1 MEQITRHLIERN
13 VLIRSAD
20 SGVHHGRLVA
30 VSGDSVRLADSRR
43 LWEWSTGGTGI
54 SLSEIAIC
62 GIDQKTSKITMSLP
76 DLIVGGVCEIIETH
90 GVADATIQ
98 GAAVAKP

>member
-1 MEQITRHLIERN
+1 MEPITMHLIERN

-30 VSGDSVRLADSRR
+30 VSGTNVRLADSRR
-43 LWEWSTGGTGI
+43 LWEWNTGGTGI
-54 SLSEIAIC
+54 SLSEVAIC
-62 GIDQKTSKITMSLP
+62 GIDQKASKIAMPLP

-90 GVADATIQ
+90 GLADATIQ